1 MVCGIMVSVFIVEDD
16 LSLQRL
22 YEIMLKTFGFEVV
35 DKASNG
41 KEAIEKFKSLSPK
54 PDVIIMDHRMPV
66 KNGIDTTIELMKFN
80 NHTKIVFTSADKSI
94 KGRALEIGAIS
105 FIEKPFTV
113 IQLQNEINRVVNLV

>member
-1 MVCGIMVSVFIVEDD
+1 MVSIFIVEDD
-16 LSLQRL
+16 LSLQKL
-22 YEIMLKTFGFEVV
+22 YEMMLKTFGFKVV

-54 PDVIIMDHRMPV
+54 PDVILMDHRMPV
-66 KNGIDTTIELMKFN
+66 KNGIDTTIELMNFN
-80 NHTKIVFTSADKSI
+80 NHIKVIFTSADNSI

-113 IQLQNEINRVVNLV
+113 IQLQTEINRVVNLV

>member
-1 MVCGIMVSVFIVEDD
+1 MVSVFIVEDD

-22 YEIMLKTFGFEVV
+22 YKMMLTMFGFEVV

-41 KEAIEKFKSLSPK
+41 KEAIEKFKSLSLK
-54 PDVIIMDHRMPV
+54 PDVILMDHRMPV

-80 NHTKIVFTSADKSI
+80 SHTKIIFTSADNSI

-113 IQLQNEINRVVNLV
+113 IQLQTEINRVVNLV

>member
-1 MVCGIMVSVFIVEDD
+1 MVCGTMVSVFIVEDD

-22 YEIMLKTFGFEVV
+22 YEMMLTMFGLEVV

-41 KEAIEKFKSLSPK
+41 KEAIEKFKSFSLK

-66 KNGIDTTIELMKFN
+66 KNGIEATIELMKFN
-80 NHTKIVFTSADKSI
+80 SQIKIIFTSADNSI
-94 KGRALEIGAIS
+94 KKRALEIGAIS

-113 IQLQNEINRVVNLV
+113 IQLQNEINRVINLV

>member
-1 MVCGIMVSVFIVEDD
+1 MVSVFIVEDD

-22 YEIMLKTFGFEVV
+22 YEMMLTTFGFEVV

-41 KEAIEKFKSLSPK
+41 KEAIEKFMSFSTK
-54 PDVIIMDHRMPV
+54 PDVILMDHRMPI

-80 NHTKIVFTSADKSI
+80 NHTKIIFTSADNSVKE
-94 KGRALEIGAIS
+94 RALEIGAAS

-113 IQLQNEINRVVNLV
+113 IQLQTEINRVVNLV

>member
-1 MVCGIMVSVFIVEDD
+1 MTSIFIVEDD

-22 YEIMLKTFGFEVV
+22 YEMMLTTFGFKVV

-54 PDVIIMDHRMPV
+54 PDVILMDHRMPG
-66 KNGIDTTIELMKFN
+66 KNGIDTAIELL
-80 NHTKIVFTSADKSI
+80 KINSHIKILFASADNSI

-105 FIEKPFTV
+105 FIEKPFSV

>member
-1 MVCGIMVSVFIVEDD
+1 MVSVFIVEDD

-22 YEIMLKTFGFEVV
+22 YEMMLTTFGFEVV

-41 KEAIEKFKSLSPK
+41 KEAIEKIKSLSPK
-54 PDVIIMDHRMPV
+54 PDIILMDHRMPV
-66 KNGIDTTIELMKFN
+66 KNGIDTTIELMKLN
-80 NHTKIVFTSADKSI
+80 NHIKVIFTSADNSI

-113 IQLQNEINRVVNLV
+113 IQLQTEIKRVVNLV

>member
-1 MVCGIMVSVFIVEDD
+1 MVSVFIVEDD

-22 YEIMLKTFGFEVV
+22 YEMMLTTFGFEVV

-54 PDVIIMDHRMPV
+54 PDVILMDHRMPV
-66 KNGIDTTIELMKFN
+66 KNGIDTTIELMKIN
-80 NHTKIVFTSADKSI
+80 NHTKIIFTSADNSI
-94 KGRALEIGAIS
+94 KRRALEAGAIS

-113 IQLQNEINRVVNLV
+113 IQLQTEINRVVNLV

>member
-1 MVCGIMVSVFIVEDD
+1 MIAIFIVEDD

-22 YEIMLKTFGFEVV
+22 YELMLTTFGFKVV

-41 KEAIEKFKSLSPK
+41 KEAIEKFMAFSNK
-54 PDVIIMDHRMPV
+54 PDLILMDHRMPV
-66 KNGIDTTIELMKFN
+66 KNGIDTAIELLEIN
-80 NHTKIVFTSADKSI
+80 NHIKILFASADSSI

-113 IQLQNEINRVVNLV
+113 IQLKNEINRVINLV

>member
-1 MVCGIMVSVFIVEDD
+1 MTSIFIVEDD

-22 YEIMLKTFGFEVV
+22 YEMMLTTYGFKVV

-54 PDVIIMDHRMPV
+54 PDVILMDHRMPV
-66 KNGIDTTIELMKFN
+66 KNGIDTTIELL
-80 NHTKIVFTSADKSI
+80 KINSHIKILFVSADNSVKE
-94 KGRALEIGAIS
+94 RALEIGAAS

-113 IQLQNEINRVVNLV
+113 IQLQTEINRVVNLV